1 MAMITNQMSQ
11 ALNSDENI
19 TTIQDLINR
28 KQAKS
33 IVDYGELSFSI
44 SVDSLITIPFQNVI
58 TTTYAKDL
66 KDLAVD
72 VTMTTDEYYKYRY
85 RPKLLAY
92 DLYNY
97 TELFYII
104 DFING
109 IYNIK
114 DFDKKK
120 IKLIP
125 KKELFDFLSSVR
137 QADINNIQDFNN
149 KFVE

>member
-1 MAMITNQMSQ
+1 MAMIANQMNQQLSND
-11 ALNSDENI
+11 ANI
-19 TTIQDLINR
+19 TTVQDLINR
-28 KQAKS
+28 KQTKS
-33 IVDYGELSFSI
+33 IVDYSELSFSMT
-44 SVDSLITIPFQNVI
+44 VDNSITIPFQNVI
-58 TTTYAKDL
+58 TTTYAKEL
-66 KDLAVD
+66 NDLAVE
-72 VTMTTDEYYKYRY
+72 VTMTDKEYYKYRY

-114 DFDKKK
+114 DFNKKVL
-120 IKLIP
+120 KLIP
-125 KKELFDFLSSVR
+125 KKELFDFLSEVR
-137 QADINNIQDFNN
+137 QADINNIESFNN

>member
-1 MAMITNQMSQ
+1 MAMIANQTNQQ
-11 ALNSDENI
+11 LNNDANI

-33 IVDYGELSFSI
+33 IVDYNELSFSMTI
-44 SVDSLITIPFQNVI
+44 DKAITVPFQNVI
-58 TTTYAKDL
+58 TTTYAKEL
-66 KDLAVD
+66 NDLAVE
-72 VTMTTDEYYKYRY
+72 VTMTDKEYYKYRY

-92 DLYNY
+92 DLDNY

-114 DFDKKK
+114 DFNKKVL
-120 IKLIP
+120 KLIP
-125 KKELFDFLSSVR
+125 KKELFDFLSEVR
-137 QADINNIQDFNN
+137 QADINNIESFNN